1 MNYRLPA
8 LAITDHGNMYG
19 AIKFYDACRKA
30 GIKPI
35 IGCEVYVAPGS
46 RFEKSSHGI
55 RSASYH
61 MTLLARNEEG
71 YLNLIKLVTA
81 GHLEGF
87 YYKPRVDKEIL
98 SEYSKGLVALSGCLK
113 SELAHLCLSEEKD
126 EALKVIGEYKDIFEP
141 GCYYLELQ
149 DHLIPEQVEYNKFLI
164 HACKSMNLPPVV
176 TNDVHYIKRADSEAH
191 QVLLCIQTQTNLEDP
206 KRMRLSTDEFY
217 FKSPEEMKSLFS
229 EVPEA
234 AANTIEIAQKCNL
247 EMEFGVFKMP
257 HYTPPQGTTN
267 EDFLRKLCD
276 QGLKKRYGKPSEEQ
290 LKRVDFELSVIK
302 QMGFISYFLI
312 VWDVIRFAKENN
324 IPMGPGRGS
333 ATGSLVSY
341 ALEIV
346 NIDPLKYDLMFERFL
361 NPDRVNMPDI
371 DIDFCYERRD
381 EVINYV
387 RRKYGQDNVAQI
399 ITFGTMAAKGVIRD
413 VGRARGML
421 YNDVDRIAK
430 LIPNELNITLADAI
444 KKEPE
449 LKHLYEN
456 DEQITSLITTSLAL
470 EGLNRH
476 ASTHAAGVVI
486 SEDNLTN
493 HTPLCKTSDGQIS
506 TQYAMGSLEMVGL
519 LKMDFLGLKTLTVI
533 NQTIEK
539 ISRTKKEKIDI
550 DKISLDDKKT
560 FDLLGEGRTIGI
572 FQLESSG
579 MRDLLKKMKSR
590 KFEDIIALNA
600 LYRPGPMASIDDYI
614 KCKHNTKLIKYDHP
628 QEESILKNTYGV
640 IVYQEQC
647 MMIVTKLANMSL
659 SQADILYRAMKKK
672 TPEVMEK
679 QKKIFIEGAH
689 KNGIR
694 KSVAEKIFSSIETFA
709 GYGFN
714 KSHSTAYA
722 MIAYQTAYLKA
733 NYPAEFMSSLLTSEK
748 DRIDKIVLY
757 IEEARNMNIPVLPP
771 DVNESYS
778 EFTVVG
784 DSIRFGLSAVKNVGL
799 GAIAS
804 IVETRKSQSAFKSL
818 YDFCEH
824 VDLRTVNRKVL
835 ESLIKCG
842 AFDNLK
848 AKRSQMI
855 AVLDRAVEMG
865 QSLQKDKQSGQM
877 SFFDDFEKQ
886 DKFRQEVHEF
896 PDMKEW
902 PENQLLAFEKELL
915 GFYVTGHPLTKY
927 EKILNTYMT
936 CPATG
941 MVEIED
947 GSEVMTGG
955 IINKLRTTFTKR
967 GEKMAFFTLE
977 DLSGV
982 IEVAALPDTYRDAA
996 SIIALD
1002 SMILVRGRLER
1013 REEEPK
1019 IRAREIIPLDQ
1030 ARAKYTAAIE
1040 IVISTSGLEEDML
1053 KSLNRI
1059 FQSNQGSVPAYLR
1072 FRTSKNKT
1080 YRMLVDSIKGIN
1092 PTDKFS
1098 TDIEKLLGKD
1108 SLKFFKNN
1116 KK

>member
-1 MNYRLPA
+1 
-8 LAITDHGNMYG
+8 
-19 AIKFYDACRKA
+19 
-30 GIKPI
+30 
-35 IGCEVYVAPGS
+35 
-46 RFEKSSHGI
+46 
-55 RSASYH
+55 
-61 MTLLARNEEG
+61 
-71 YLNLIKLVTA
+71 
-81 GHLEGF
+81 
-87 YYKPRVDKEIL
+87 
-98 SEYSKGLVALSGCLK
+98 
-113 SELAHLCLSEEKD
+113 
-126 EALKVIGEYKDIFEP
+126 
-141 GCYYLELQ
+141 
-149 DHLIPEQVEYNKFLI
+149 
-164 HACKSMNLPPVV
+164 
-176 TNDVHYIKRADSEAH
+176 
-191 QVLLCIQTQTNLEDP
+191 
-206 KRMRLSTDEFY
+206 
-217 FKSPEEMKSLFS
+217 
-229 EVPEA
+229 
-234 AANTIEIAQKCNL
+234 EIAQKCNL

-333 ATGSLVSY
+333 ATGSLVCY

-413 VGRARGML
+413 VGRARGMP

-506 TQYAMGSLEMVGL
+506 TQYAMSSLEMIGL

-533 NQTIEK
+533 DKTMEK
-539 ISRTKKEKIDI
+539 VSRTKNEKIDI
-550 DKISLDDKKT
+550 ENISLEDKKT
-560 FDLLGEGRTIGI
+560 YELFRDAQTIGV

-579 MRDLLKKMKSR
+579 MRDLLKKMQPTE
-590 KFEDIIALNA
+590 FEDLIALLA
-600 LYRPGPMASIDDYI
+600 LYRPGPLGSGMVDDYI
-614 KCKHNTKLIKYDHP
+614 KWKHNPKLVKYDHP
-628 QEESILKNTYGV
+628 KLEPVLKDTHGIIL
-640 IVYQEQC
+640 YQEQV
-647 MMIVTKLANMSL
+647 MRIASHLANMTL
-659 SQADILYRAMKKK
+659 GQADILRRAMGKK
-672 TPEVMEK
+672 TPEVMEQQRK
-679 QKKIFIEGAH
+679 VFVEGAH
-689 KNGIR
+689 KNGISR
-694 KSVAEKIFSSIETFA
+694 KIAEKIFEKVEYFA

-714 KSHSTAYA
+714 KSHSAAYA
-722 MIAYQTAYLKA
+722 LISYQTAYLKA
-733 NYPAEFMSSLLTSEK
+733 NYPVEFMSSQLTSEK
-748 DRIDKIVLY
+748 DRTDKIVLY

-804 IVETRKSQSAFKSL
+804 IVETRKSQNAFKSL